1 MIVTSFS
8 PKHGNLSVII
18 ESADD
23 LWLLRRLIRKGDTVV
38 TRSSRVVKQE
48 DEFSRPDKGERVK
61 VTIALEV
68 EQVHLDRSV
77 ERIRVRG
84 TIREASDDVV
94 SKTGTHSISLSAG
107 HTMTLKKEAWGSAD
121 IRLVDS
127 SKNTGPRFLLVT
139 VDRREAGIGTLSSS
153 HLSVTTTI
161 ESGAGG
167 KQSQEQSLQPFLKK
181 VSDVVKETWRDGD
194 TIVIAG
200 PGHTKLSLANLIGAD
215 PSLSNGVKIVEG
227 YDLVGSD
234 GIRGLV
240 KYPGF
245 QKVAADTALVE
256 MQNLVN
262 EVVRRVSQGDGRVAY
277 SLGRVRFAA
286 VAGAVEAC
294 VVSDDVFDRNVP
306 EEEVVETLNR
316 IESQGGRVHLAD
328 SSLEFGKQVSAF
340 GGIVA
345 TLRYPLRFE

>member
-1 MIVTSFS
+1 MV
-8 PKHGNLSVII
+8 
-18 ESADD
+18 
-23 LWLLRRLIRKGDTVV
+23 R
-38 TRSSRVVKQE
+38 QE

-68 EQVHLDRSV
+68 EEVHLDSSV

-84 TIREASDDVV
+84 TIREASDDTV
-94 SKTGTHSISLSAG
+94 SKTGTHSISLSPG
-107 HTMTLKKEAWGSAD
+107 HAMTLRKETWGSAD

-127 SKNTGPRFLLVT
+127 SKNTGARFLLVA

-181 VSDVVKETWRDGD
+181 VSDVVKETWREGD

-200 PGHTKLSLANLIGAD
+200 PGHTKLSVANLIEAY
-215 PSLSNGVKIVEG
+215 PSLSKGVKVVEG

-234 GIRGLV
+234 GIRGMV

-262 EVVRRVSQGDGRVAY
+262 EVVRRISQGDGRVAY
-277 SLGRVRFAA
+277 SLPRVSAAAA
-286 VAGAVEAC
+286 VGAIDAC
-294 VVSDDVFDRNVP
+294 AVSDDVFAQTVKED
-306 EEEVVETLNR
+306 EVVDTLNTV
-316 IESQGGRVHLAD
+316 ETQGGKVYLAD

-345 TLRYPLRFE
+345 TLRYSLRS